1 MSRNDSSLLQYLP
14 LFWPVPQ
21 SRAAVEHNKECLFL
35 QNFTYSTLTPPSLL
49 KKHLIGE
56 LSVEVGGGNQTQ
68 NILPLTVLCKCTTKT
83 TLN

>member
-56 LSVEVGGGNQTQ
+56 LSVEVGGQPNPKYFT
-68 NILPLTVLCKCTTKT
+68 PHCTVQVYY
-83 TLN
+83 

>member
-56 LSVEVGGGNQTQ
+56 LSVEVGGATKPK
-68 NILPLTVLCKCTTKT
+68 IFYPSLYCASVLLKQH
-83 TLN
+83 

>member
-56 LSVEVGGGNQTQ
+56 LSVEVGGGQPNPKYFT
-68 NILPLTVLCKCTTKT
+68 PHCTVQVYY
-83 TLN
+83 